1 MVLSYN
7 KKVAKCCTQM
17 CPILPNSDGK
27 LLWLL
32 LQAHGS
38 FGLRNDMSGSVV
50 EESAFMKNI

>member
-1 MVLSYN
+1 
-7 KKVAKCCTQM
+7 M
-17 CPILPNSDGK
+17 CPIFPNSDGK

-38 FGLRNDMSGSVV
+38 FSLRNDMSGSVV